1 MKNTNKAEA
10 ATAKAGSHTPG
21 PWGFQ
26 WAYREQDRKPY
37 PYEVFTVIGNI
48 NEPEFRHSIVA
59 TSITDKDDARLI
71 AVAPALLKALKWIAE
86 RLERGGKAANSDTVS
101 QARAAIAQAEKE
113 GV

>member
-10 ATAKAGSHTPG
+10 ATVKAGDSSYWQRKFPERA
-21 PWGFQ
+21 FSLQ
-26 WAYREQDRKPY
+26 QDDIIAEKTEELRRLAK
-37 PYEVFTVIGNI
+37 VIVKLADERG
-48 NEPEFRHSIVA
+48 E
-59 TSITDKDDARLI
+59 
-71 AVAPALLKALKWIAE
+71 LLKVLKWIAE